1 MVLGEWGGYILTD
14 LSWAGTM
21 VNTLKPRVPVERKL
35 FHPQVPH
42 VGRSELPDTHKFT
55 RTTQTFTHA
64 HTCIRARHMF
74 IICNNKSNCPQ
85 HVQEQSD
92 EMWTRVSRRCRRM
105 NRVGFE
111 WEIVRSLRKT
121 QPQRKHLYVDLG
133 SKATA
138 VVILPKSYSNKGFLG
153 EMQGRWVCAVFS
165 SVRVVGAHR
174 SGPVPPLLK
183 VLAST

>member
-1 MVLGEWGGYILTD
+1 MSQWREGCFIPRSHMLEGANYLTPT
-14 LSWAGTM
+14 SSHAQH
-21 VNTLKPRVPVERKL
+21 R
-35 FHPQVPH
+35 HSH
-42 VGRSELPDTHKFT
+42 TH
-55 RTTQTFTHA
+55 THA
-64 HTCIRARHMF
+64 SVHRHMF
-74 IICNNKSNCPQ
+74 IICNNKNNCPQ

-174 SGPVPPLLK
+174 SGPVPPQLK
-183 VLAST
+183 VLASCLAPSRLLARGLT